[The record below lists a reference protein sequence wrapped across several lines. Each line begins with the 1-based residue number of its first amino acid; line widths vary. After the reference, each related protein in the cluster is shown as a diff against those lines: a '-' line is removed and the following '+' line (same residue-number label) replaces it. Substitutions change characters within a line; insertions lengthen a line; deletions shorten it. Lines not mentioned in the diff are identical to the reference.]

1 MLLRPQQPL
10 VSDRL
15 RINDGYTT
23 FSDRVAELAPDESPF
38 FVYLSKVAKV
48 PTDDSVFR
56 FLENRSKVDW
66 TNRSLYADSAL
77 SSLAAGVSG
86 TIDFDDGS
94 GSSISWLVK
103 GMVIAVEVVDGKSHA
118 VFRVDSVSERG

>member
-1 MLLRPQQPL
+1 MAYYTGQLKSSNVTAAATTAGVGQAPDQR
-10 VSDRL
+10 RL
-15 RINDGYTT
+15 YD

-66 TNRSLYADSAL
+66 TNRSLY
-77 SSLAAGVSG
+77 VSG
-86 TIDFDDGS
+86 
-94 GSSISWLVK
+94 WC
-103 GMVIAVEVVDGKSHA
+103 
-118 VFRVDSVSERG
+118 